1 MCFPI
6 PLPSISPGKLGEG
19 SYINSRGYSSYFLGI
34 KTRFWHLLDYSASKG
49 PQWELCGTY
58 YGIDLKKKTGD
69 ECCFRIATSQGEQHF
84 KKSCPPLNA
93 NQPPTT
99 PSPFKTP
106 AAIIVTCRYFRFGS
120 NALIILMQR
129 REGSVSSI
137 EYHMKGQVADIC
149 SRSLEQRSP
158 VMGAKKPFVCALGYR
173 HPQKQDPGVFCKIRS
188 SKFGSISLKKHFKA
202 QSLIIKIIW

>member
-34 KTRFWHLLDYSASKG
+34 KTRFWHLLYYSASKG

-58 YGIDLKKKTGD
+58 YGIDLKKKRQ
-69 ECCFRIATSQGEQHF
+69 EMSVALELL
-84 KKSCPPLNA
+84 PLRVN
-93 NQPPTT
+93 NISRNPVLLLTPTNPPTT

-137 EYHMKGQVADIC
+137 EYHMKG
-149 SRSLEQRSP
+149 
-158 VMGAKKPFVCALGYR
+158 
-173 HPQKQDPGVFCKIRS
+173 
-188 SKFGSISLKKHFKA
+188 
-202 QSLIIKIIW
+202 